1 MCKIV
6 YLGGSIIKRGGQ
18 NPLEAARSGC
28 KVMHGS
34 NVENFK
40 EIYILLN
47 KIGVSSKIK
56 NVRDAKL
63 IINKN
68 LQTKIRLKRNINK
81 INLLGKKIL
90 NNIDLEIKNLI

>member
-1 MCKIV
+1 MMAKLDLI
-6 YLGGSIIKRGGQ
+6 R
-18 NPLEAARSGC
+18 
-28 KVMHGS
+28 
-34 NVENFK
+34 
-40 EIYILLN
+40 IYILLN

-56 NVRDAKL
+56 NVSDAKL

-68 LQTKIRLKRNINK
+68 LQTKIRLKKNINK